1 MRSSRTTRA
10 TSPAPRNSSNS
21 SPRWSWIRYAVPSPS
36 TRCATRCRTSTS
48 RRSRR
53 RRCLATT
60 RRSFGTPS
68 SRLIR
73 TSASSG
79 SSKRTSSSRRR
90 STAGTSRPANSA
102 ISAAVGRG
110 SIARAPV
117 ASLAIGR
124 ETAVNTDARANGGEP
139 ILELRALSKSFGGLR
154 AVRDVTLKIM
164 PGERQA
170 IIGPNGAGKT
180 TLFNLITGIF
190 PATSGQVVL
199 FGQDVTEW
207 PSHRRT
213 ALGMARTFQI
223 TSLFPKLTVLD
234 NVLLAIQ
241 GLRRSKF
248 VMWRFLSSYRDIYDK
263 AYGLLE
269 RARFLDRKDTE
280 VRYLSHGEQRQLEI
294 VLGLASDPKILLLD
308 EPAAGLSSGES
319 TEMVEFLAKLDPKLA
334 ILLIEHDM
342 DVVFDVAD
350 EISVLHFGEILES
363 GAPEKIKKS
372 RRVQE
377 IYLGTE

>member
-1 MRSSRTTRA
+1 VNTQA
-10 TSPAPRNSSNS
+10 H
-21 SPRWSWIRYAVPSPS
+21 
-36 TRCATRCRTSTS
+36 
-48 RRSRR
+48 
-53 RRCLATT
+53 
-60 RRSFGTPS
+60 
-68 SRLIR
+68 
-73 TSASSG
+73 AS
-79 SSKRTSSSRRR
+79 
-90 STAGTSRPANSA
+90 
-102 ISAAVGRG
+102 
-110 SIARAPV
+110 
-117 ASLAIGR
+117 GR
-124 ETAVNTDARANGGEP
+124 EPV
-139 ILELRALSKSFGGLR
+139 LELRALSKSFGGLR

-164 PGERQA
+164 PGDRKA

-199 FGQDVTEW
+199 FGQDVTRW

-248 VMWRFLSSYRDIYDK
+248 VMWRFLSSYRDFYDR

-269 RARFLDRKDTE
+269 RAQFLDRKDTE

-294 VLGLASDPKILLLD
+294 ILGLASDPKILLLD

-319 TEMVEFLAKLDPKLA
+319 SEMIRFLAHLDRNLA

-342 DVVFDVAD
+342 DVVFDVA
-350 EISVLHFGEILES
+350 EHISVLHFGEILEA
-363 GAPEKIKKS
+363 GAAEQIRRSEK
-372 RRVQE
+372 VQQV
-377 IYLGTE
+377 YLGTA

>member
-1 MRSSRTTRA
+1 M
-10 TSPAPRNSSNS
+10 
-21 SPRWSWIRYAVPSPS
+21 
-36 TRCATRCRTSTS
+36 
-48 RRSRR
+48 
-53 RRCLATT
+53 
-60 RRSFGTPS
+60 
-68 SRLIR
+68 
-73 TSASSG
+73 
-79 SSKRTSSSRRR
+79 
-90 STAGTSRPANSA
+90 
-102 ISAAVGRG
+102 
-110 SIARAPV
+110 
-117 ASLAIGR
+117 
-124 ETAVNTDARANGGEP
+124 NTDAHTNGGEP
-139 ILELRALSKSFGGLR
+139 VLELRALSKSFGGLR
-154 AVRDVTLKIM
+154 AVRGVTLKIM
-164 PGERQA
+164 PGDRKA

-190 PATSGQVVL
+190 PATSGQVML
-199 FGQDVTEW
+199 FGQDVTKW

-248 VMWRFLSSYRDIYDK
+248 VMWRFLSSYRDFYDR

-294 VLGLASDPKILLLD
+294 ILGLASDPKILLLD

-319 TEMVEFLAKLDPKLA
+319 SEMIRFLAQLDRTLA

-342 DVVFDVAD
+342 DVVFDVA
-350 EISVLHFGEILES
+350 EHISVLHFGEVLET
-363 GAPEKIKKS
+363 GATEQIRRSEK
-372 RRVQE
+372 VQK
-377 IYLGTE
+377 IYLGTA

>member
-1 MRSSRTTRA
+1 MNTQA
-10 TSPAPRNSSNS
+10 H
-21 SPRWSWIRYAVPSPS
+21 
-36 TRCATRCRTSTS
+36 
-48 RRSRR
+48 
-53 RRCLATT
+53 
-60 RRSFGTPS
+60 
-68 SRLIR
+68 
-73 TSASSG
+73 
-79 SSKRTSSSRRR
+79 
-90 STAGTSRPANSA
+90 AN
-102 ISAAVGRG
+102 
-110 SIARAPV
+110 
-117 ASLAIGR
+117 GR
-124 ETAVNTDARANGGEP
+124 EPV
-139 ILELRALSKSFGGLR
+139 LELRALSKSFGGLR

-164 PGERQA
+164 PGDRKA

-199 FGQDVTEW
+199 FGQDVTRW

-248 VMWRFLSSYRDIYDK
+248 VMWRFLSSYRDFYDR
-263 AYGLLE
+263 AHGLLE

-294 VLGLASDPKILLLD
+294 ILGLASDPKILLLD

-319 TEMVEFLAKLDPKLA
+319 SEMIRFLAQLDRNLA

-342 DVVFDVAD
+342 DVVFDVA
-350 EISVLHFGEILES
+350 EHISVLHFGEILEA
-363 GAPEKIKKS
+363 GAAEQIRRSEK
-372 RRVQE
+372 VQQV
-377 IYLGTE
+377 YLGTA

>member
-1 MRSSRTTRA
+1 
-10 TSPAPRNSSNS
+10 
-21 SPRWSWIRYAVPSPS
+21 
-36 TRCATRCRTSTS
+36 
-48 RRSRR
+48 
-53 RRCLATT
+53 
-60 RRSFGTPS
+60 
-68 SRLIR
+68 
-73 TSASSG
+73 
-79 SSKRTSSSRRR
+79 
-90 STAGTSRPANSA
+90 
-102 ISAAVGRG
+102 
-110 SIARAPV
+110 
-117 ASLAIGR
+117 
-124 ETAVNTDARANGGEP
+124 VNTDAHANGREP
-139 ILELRALSKSFGGLR
+139 VLELRALSKSFGGLR

-164 PGERQA
+164 PGDRKA

-199 FGQDVTEW
+199 FGQDVTRW

-248 VMWRFLSSYRDIYDK
+248 VMWRFLSSYRDFYDR
-263 AYGLLE
+263 AHGLLE

-294 VLGLASDPKILLLD
+294 ILGLASDPKILLLD

-319 TEMVEFLAKLDPKLA
+319 SEMIRFLAHLDRNLA

-342 DVVFDVAD
+342 DVVFDVA
-350 EISVLHFGEILES
+350 EHISVLHFGEILET
-363 GAPEKIKKS
+363 GAAEQIRRSEK
-372 RRVQE
+372 VQQV
-377 IYLGTE
+377 YLGTA